1 LLVQGF
7 DATAGTGDVLDF
19 GAMGIS
25 SLAELSITEIVQGGA
40 NDYVITLNAN
50 PGLWSITLEDVGDGL
65 LLAVQ
70 NRIDFDGVVG

>member
-1 LLVQGF
+1 
-7 DATAGTGDVLDF
+7 
-19 GAMGIS
+19 
-25 SLAELSITEIVQGGA
+25 
-40 NDYVITLNAN
+40 VITLNAN